1 MKKYIIPILLL
12 IIFASGCRAPI
23 EEVAAET
30 TTEPYTINIDT
41 VTQGE
46 ITYKKLVIHNHE
58 EYEDVMERSKK
69 LLEEVSAEKDLKEFG
84 EVSIIFYKDKHI
96 YCVVD
101 GVSMKA
107 YYAKRE

>member
-1 MKKYIIPILLL
+1 MRKIAYLLL
-12 IIFASGCRAPI
+12 IICLTGCRAPI

-30 TTEPYTINIDT
+30 TSEPYTIDVDT
-41 VTQGE
+41 VKQGE

-58 EYEDVMERSKK
+58 EYEDVMEQSRK
-69 LLEEVSAEKDLKEFG
+69 LLEEVSVDLREFG
-84 EVSIIFYKDKHI
+84 EVSIIFYRDKRI

>member
-1 MKKYIIPILLL
+1 MKKYMILLL
-12 IIFASGCRAPI
+12 IILLSGCRAPI

-30 TTEPYTINIDT
+30 TSEPYTINIDT

-69 LLEEVSAEKDLKEFG
+69 LLEEVSVDLREFG
-84 EVSIIFYKDKHI
+84 EVSIIFYRDKRI

-101 GVSMKA
+101 GTSMEV
-107 YYAKRE
+107 YYLK

>member
-1 MKKYIIPILLL
+1 MKKYIILLL
-12 IIFASGCRAPI
+12 IILLTGCRAPV
-23 EEVAAET
+23 EEVVAAET
-30 TTEPYTINIDT
+30 TSEPYTINIDT
-41 VTQGE
+41 IKQGE

-101 GVSMKA
+101 GNEISYPK
-107 YYAKRE
+107 